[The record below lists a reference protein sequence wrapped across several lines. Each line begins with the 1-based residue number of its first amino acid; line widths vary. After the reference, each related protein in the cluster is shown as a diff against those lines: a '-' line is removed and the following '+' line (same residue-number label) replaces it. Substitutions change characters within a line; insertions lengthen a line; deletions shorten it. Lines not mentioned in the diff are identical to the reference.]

1 MLVKKRTAALGF
13 AAVVVAAAIFGGI
26 ETGNNSTYAETAE
39 NAEAT
44 VIAETA
50 EADGAAETV
59 EVVDAF
65 DAADTVEKTIR
76 YSRPEEEASYG
87 PTGARERIDF
97 NTLEFRTEDESA
109 PVVYFTDNIS
119 PEGLM
124 NIYHTLGVTPQGN
137 VGVKVST
144 GEAGNNHFLNPNLVK
159 DLVWEVNGT
168 IIETNTADYGGFRS
182 STAMH
187 YQVCADHGWTDLAKV
202 DIMDEFGTTRLPVT
216 GGTYLTEVEI
226 GESLESY
233 DSIVVLSHF
242 KGHGIGG
249 FGGALKNTAIG
260 FSSPTGKA
268 IIHSA
273 GQGGNP
279 DGSFPS
285 SPQEAFTSSM
295 AEAAKTYYEM
305 FGSGSNILYINV
317 MNNLSIDCD
326 CVGTPTPPT
335 MANVGI
341 LASTDPV
348 ALDQACVDIVH
359 AAPDGGDITARI
371 DALMGIHTLE
381 HAAEIGFG
389 SRNYRLDIIDE

>member
-26 ETGNNSTYAETAE
+26 KTGESSTYAETAE
-39 NAEAT
+39 NAGAV

-50 EADGAAETV
+50 EAEGSAETV
-59 EVVDAF
+59 PATDVF
-65 DAADTVEKTIR
+65 DTAQEEKTIR

-97 NTLEFRTEDESA
+97 NALEYRTEDESA

-124 NIYHTLGVTPQGN
+124 NIYHMLGVTPQGN

-144 GEAGNNHFLNPNLVK
+144 GEAGNNHYLNPNLIK
-159 DLVWEVNGT
+159 DLVWEVDGT
-168 IIETNTADYGGFRS
+168 IIETNTADVGGLRAT
-182 STAMH
+182 TAMH

-216 GGTYLTEVEI
+216 GGQYLTEVEI

-233 DSIVVLSHF
+233 DFVLVLSHF
-242 KGHGIGG
+242 KGHGIAG

-260 FSSPTGKA
+260 FSSPNGKLL
-268 IIHSA
+268 IHS
-273 GQGGNP
+273 GGVGSP

-285 SPQEAFTSSM
+285 SSQEAFTSCM
-295 AEAAKTYYEM
+295 AEAAKTYFEL
-305 FGSGSNILYINV
+305 FDNGNNILYINV

-326 CVGTPTPPT
+326 CIGTPAAPT

-341 LASTDPV
+341 LASRDPV
-348 ALDQACVDIVH
+348 ALDQACMDIVH
-359 AAPDGGDITARI
+359 AAPDGGDITARV
-371 DALMGIHTLE
+371 DALQGIHTLE
-381 HAAEIGFG
+381 HAVEIGFG

>member
-1 MLVKKRTAALGF
+1 MFVKKRTAALGF
-13 AAVVVAAAIFGGI
+13 AAVVAATAIFGGI
-26 ETGNNSTYAETAE
+26 KTEERNAYAETAD
-39 NAEAT
+39 
-44 VIAETA
+44 TA
-50 EADGAAETV
+50 ER
-59 EVVDAF
+59 
-65 DAADTVEKTIR
+65 TIR

-97 NTLEFRTEDESA
+97 NALEYRTEDENAST
-109 PVVYFTDNIS
+109 VYFTDNIS

-124 NIYHTLGVTPQGN
+124 NIYHTLGITPQGN

-159 DLVWEVNGT
+159 DLVWEVDGT

-187 YQVCADHGWTDLAKV
+187 YQVCADHGWTDVAKV

-216 GGTYLTEVEI
+216 GGTYLTETEI

-233 DSIVVLSHF
+233 DFVIVLSHF

-260 FSSPTGKA
+260 FSSPTGKML
-268 IIHSA
+268 IHGA
-273 GQGGNP
+273 GQLNP

-285 SPQEAFTSSM
+285 SPQAAFTSSM
-295 AEAAKTYYEM
+295 AEAAKTYYE
-305 FGSGSNILYINV
+305 FLGNGSKLLYINV

-326 CVGTPTPPT
+326 CIGAPNPPT

-371 DALMGIHTLE
+371 EALMGIHTLE

-389 SRNYRLDIIDE
+389 SRYYRLNIIDE